1 MLILTCSFLPSGE
14 NERAI
19 DTLYKNHTTLFR
31 CLQVKV
37 SKLQSWTVDDVRCNL
52 ENGTFFDHG
61 SNRTCSILSGIEA
74 RMAQRRTYHVSAF
87 CCRIYGPSLI
97 LPKVPTGEN
106 RELENALHYPTYFEQ
121 IFVASQA
128 PSVAVKNDREFGAFF
143 NILRYYH
150 ADSVR
155 IQTDASSSLKA
166 SNFTVYFILPPF
178 FSSPI
183 ECFKYNE

>member
-1 MLILTCSFLPSGE
+1 MFYIIWDRGTDGTTSHLPCECFL
-14 NERAI
+14 
-19 DTLYKNHTTLFR
+19 
-31 CLQVKV
+31 
-37 SKLQSWTVDDVRCNL
+37 
-52 ENGTFFDHG
+52 
-61 SNRTCSILSGIEA
+61 LS
-74 RMAQRRTYHVSAF
+74 HS
-87 CCRIYGPSLI
+87 SLI
-97 LPKVPTGEN
+97 LPKVPSDEN

-178 FSSPI
+178 FSSPT
-183 ECFKYNE
+183 EHFKYNE